1 MDFYVRLTRVLA
13 NRQPSGNCLG
23 SRPYNTVTKTF
34 GKYEFMD
41 YATVQK
47 RRANLGVGIKHVVT
61 EAGVREQTYGIGLW
75 CQNRPEWQI
84 TGNAS

>member
-1 MDFYVRLTRVLA
+1 MGFCVRLTRVLA
-13 NRQPSGNCLG
+13 NRQPSGKCLG
-23 SRPYNTVTKTF
+23 SRPYNSVTKSF

-47 RRANLGVGIKHVVT
+47 RRANLGVGIKHVVKDV
-61 EAGVREQTYGIGLW
+61 GVRDQTYGIGLW

>member
-1 MDFYVRLTRVLA
+1 MGFSIRLTRVLA
-13 NRQPSGNCLG
+13 NRQPSGKCLG
-23 SRPYNTVTKTF
+23 SRPYNSVTKTF

-47 RRANLGVGIKHVVT
+47 RRANFGVGIKHVVK
-61 EAGVREQTYGIGLW
+61 EAGVRDHKYGVGLW